1 MFWSLTSQ
9 DFKIHLV
16 DVYNVKSNS
25 ILAGVPV
32 PPSSCAP
39 CTSLAPKIPI
49 LPRGLQWMGSHWAI
63 PENIHT
69 IPQTASIFYS
79 PPPQPDLW
87 NFQNALSPHA
97 LVISKLSTSASVR
110 IFHFFLQTLQNNQQ
124 SSQIYSLA
132 LILHP
137 IISNDSTSVQW
148 SWLQPESLQVIITPE
163 ILKIWTKQ
171 IVIKV
176 SLLPLFNGCNLY

>member
-1 MFWSLTSQ
+1 MLVFLSL
-9 DFKIHLV
+9 
-16 DVYNVKSNS
+16 
-25 ILAGVPV
+25 
-32 PPSSCAP
+32 
-39 CTSLAPKIPI
+39 
-49 LPRGLQWMGSHWAI
+49 LPRVPLALLSHPKSPFCHAGYNGWDHIGQFQKISLPYHGKLPYFI
-63 PENIHT
+63 P
-69 IPQTASIFYS
+69 P

-97 LVISKLSTSASVR
+97 LVISKLSTSPSVR
-110 IFHFFLQTLQNNQQ
+110 IFHFFLQTLRNNQQ

-163 ILKIWTKQ
+163 ILKI
-171 IVIKV
+171 
-176 SLLPLFNGCNLY
+176 